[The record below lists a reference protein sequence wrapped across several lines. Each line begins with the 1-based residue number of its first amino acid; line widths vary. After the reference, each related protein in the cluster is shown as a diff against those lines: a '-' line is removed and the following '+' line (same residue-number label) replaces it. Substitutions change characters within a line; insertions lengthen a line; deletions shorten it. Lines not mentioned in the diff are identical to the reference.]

1 MSAAPPKKGVAMEKV
16 HLRQSMFL
24 TYLDKFH
31 YTMYFIF
38 LPHVFDEKTVCV
50 FFTPKIRRKDVFN
63 ARFSD
68 IKNVPPSDFF
78 LSFFTSYT
86 SVSM

>member
-1 MSAAPPKKGVAMEKV
+1 YMSVAPPKGAAMEKV
-16 HLRQSMFL
+16 HPRQSMFL
-24 TYLDKFH
+24 TYLDKLH

-38 LPHVFDEKTVCV
+38 LPHVFDEKAVCV

-78 LSFFTSYT
+78 LSFLTVT
-86 SVSM
+86 LP